1 MGRFVKHRKGLIYVE
16 DEEKYKEL
24 LELEAKVE
32 KLIEY
37 YKNPIIGIPITGVV
51 ILFIMFAYPL
61 IFLLVAFILMIAVLL
76 GKLIFGA
83 WKYLSGSIY
92 SSVDLYIEEN
102 KQNAIRQNKVYS
114 RQRRTKSMG

>member
-51 ILFIMFAYPL
+51 ILFIMFLMFAYPL

-83 WKYLSGSIY
+83 WKYLSGS
-92 SSVDLYIEEN
+92 
-102 KQNAIRQNKVYS
+102 
-114 RQRRTKSMG
+114 